1 MEPLQHTEAVSL
13 TLGLVAGYVSNNSVT
28 ADALP
33 GLITSVHATIAGL
46 GAPAAPVAAAKP
58 TPAVNP
64 RKSVTDEAI
73 ISLIDGRPYK
83 SLKRHIG
90 VHGYTPHSYRDAFG
104 LAADYPMVAK
114 EYSKKRSSI
123 AKEIG
128 LGKSE
133 ITGDA

>member
-1 MEPLQHTEAVSL
+1 MEPLQHNEAVSF
-13 TLGLVAGYVSNNSVT
+13 TMKIVVGYVGNNSVT

-64 RKSVTDEAI
+64 RKSVTDKAI

-104 LAADYPMVAK
+104 LAAD
-114 EYSKKRSSI
+114 
-123 AKEIG
+123 
-128 LGKSE
+128 
-133 ITGDA
+133 